1 MDEKKFETNQ
11 LNHFVDCYLKF
22 CGDLSERGY
31 FVDLHKDGDRL
42 DIKVF
47 RDSVS
52 CKLWINNFSE
62 VKYPYAEICK
72 YINTA
77 VESIQRYN
85 QENRHG
91 H

>member
-1 MDEKKFETNQ
+1 MSFEDYVKFR
-11 LNHFVDCYLKF
+11 K
-22 CGDLSERGY
+22 DLLERGY
-31 FVDLHKDGDRL
+31 FVDLYEDGDRL

-62 VKYPYAEICK
+62 VKDPYSEICK

-85 QENRHG
+85 SG
-91 H
+91 AT

>member
-1 MDEKKFETNQ
+1 MDKKDFMKHYSE
-11 LNHFVDCYLKF
+11 F
-22 CGDLSERGY
+22 CKDLSDRGY

-52 CKLWINNFSE
+52 CKLWIDNISE
-62 VKYPYAEICK
+62 VKDPYSEICR

-77 VESIQRYN
+77 VECIKRYK
-85 QENRHG
+85 
-91 H
+91 